1 MQWATQ
7 RVQRDFKA
15 TANKKNTETDSG
27 IIEEIQCINFM
38 CHEHLTVTLGPLIN
52 FIIGH
57 NGSGKSAVLTALT
70 ICLGGKA
77 TATNRAQNL
86 KSLIKEGKDHCS
98 VQVRIKNQGP
108 LAYKP
113 AYYGKSITV
122 ERHFTRSGVSGF
134 KLKDANG
141 KIVSTKKAELE
152 DILDAF
158 SMQIDNPM
166 NVLTQDMARQF
177 LNHSTPKDKYRFFLQ
192 GTQLENLSRDYLQI
206 EQSLELMN
214 TRAEVKKADI
224 GQLRKRMEDLAAKA
238 RRAESLEKMRAREKE
253 IVHQALWAKVEAQEQ
268 EVVRA
273 DTELEKH
280 ARVID
285 RRQELVQEASDAY
298 DRSNQASD
306 AAQQEVT
313 DLTVQREPAKQ
324 EALALKTVFDDSKA
338 KLFVL
343 KADERTITA
352 DISAKGKLVVKH
364 KAEIKALERRQ
375 EEADNGLH
383 AAKKKELDDAKEEC
397 ERANAANSMYGDE
410 LPGIQAEMQTAQA
423 NAQSTEQ
430 NLRRAQD
437 GERQIRNNIQQLRGG
452 QRNWIDAYQKP
463 GNLDKLLQ
471 AIGDDRSFREK
482 PVGPMGRHVTLLQSE
497 WGYILEKQFGAALNA
512 FVVTSRADQARLS
525 DLMKRCN
532 WSATIYIGKSAPMD
546 TQQHEPAPE
555 LLTWLRALKIDD
567 HLVRNQLII
576 NQQIDQVV
584 LIGERAKGA
593 DFMHGRDSNTRNVKM
608 CFTFADG
615 DRRKG
620 RLYNYTSSG
629 GVNNSPIDEYRGQLR
644 MQADKE
650 DQIRGEQAR
659 HDATKREV
667 RDLEQAL
674 RHAVHQV
681 DECKGKELDYVRRKK
696 QLKIEL
702 QRAQSTVDRLE
713 GELSDSTPDA
723 AAIEVLQESLTNA
736 EVELGRAEKL
746 YEDMVIQVD
755 QLDVVIRENK
765 TRLEAAQRIEKELD
779 FKLTK
784 AQATVKKYQSQ
795 REEDLRSKNS
805 AIAQVT
811 AAESNR
817 ALWEEAQRD
826 AQADLDAKVLE
837 AQAECPE
844 RVPVPTGKDT
854 KALLKQLA
862 GLQATRRL
870 AEKELG
876 SSQADILRQAN
887 EAKKIHQEARRE
899 FDDIE
904 GLKSVSRA
912 LKVVVGHLTDDSLA
926 FQYNA
931 ESPSQPLAT
940 VPFWHLCPSACYVQL
955 PPKRAE
961 VSWHTEHRPQEVT
974 ARHSC
979 KWSFLDSPDA
989 LLIRSGTTRHHRAKW
1004 RWSADQDTFW
1014 R

>member
-108 LAYKP
+108 LAYRP

-122 ERHFTRSGVSGF
+122 ERHFSRSGGSGF

-177 LNHSTPKDKYRFFLQ
+177 LNNSTPKDKYRFFLQ

-224 GQLRKRMEDLAAKA
+224 GQLRKRMEELAAKA

-253 IVHQALWAKVEAQEQ
+253 IVHQALWAKVEEQ
-268 EVVRA
+268 EMEVTKA
-273 DTELEKH
+273 NTALEQH
-280 ARVID
+280 ARAIE
-285 RRQELVQEASDAY
+285 RKQQLVQEASEAY

-313 DLTVQREPAKQ
+313 DLTVQRDSAHQ
-324 EALALKTVFDDSKA
+324 EAETFKSVFDESKT
-338 KLFVL
+338 KLFAV

-352 DISAKGKLVVKH
+352 DINAKGKLVAKH
-364 KAEIKALERRQ
+364 KAEIEALERRQ

-397 ERANAANSMYGDE
+397 ERANAAYTMYGDE
-410 LPGIQAEMQTAQA
+410 YPGIQKNMQSAQA
-423 NAQSTEQ
+423 NAESAEQS
-430 NLRRAQD
+430 LRGAQD
-437 GERQIRNNIQQLRGG
+437 GERHIRNNIQQLRDG
-452 QRNWIDAYQKP
+452 QRNWIDAYQNS
-463 GNLDKLLQ
+463 GNLGRLLR
-471 AIGDDRSFREK
+471 AIENDRGFHEL
-482 PVGPMGRHVTLLQSE
+482 PVGPMGRHVKLLQSE
-497 WGYILEKQFGAALNA
+497 WGLILEKQFGAALNA
-512 FVVTSRADQARLS
+512 FVVTSRADQARLTQM
-525 DLMKRCN
+525 MKRCN
-532 WSATIYIGKSAPMD
+532 WSATVYIGKSAPMK
-546 TQQHEPAPE
+546 TEQHEPAPE
-555 LLTWLRALKIDD
+555 LLTWLRALKIED

-576 NQQIDQVV
+576 NQSIDQVV
-584 LIGERAKGA
+584 LIGDRGKGA
-593 DFMHGRDSNTRNVKM
+593 DFMGGRGPQTRNVKM

-615 DRRKG
+615 DKRRG
-620 RLYNYTSSG
+620 RLYNYTTG
-629 GVNNSPIDEYRGQLR
+629 GVNNSPIDQYKGQLR

-659 HDATKREV
+659 LVATQQEV
-667 RDLEQAL
+667 QDLERAFRRAKHEL
-674 RHAVHQV
+674 
-681 DECKGKELDYVRRKK
+681 DECKGKELDHVRRKK
-696 QLKIEL
+696 QLKIEM
-702 QRAQSTVDRLE
+702 QQTQSAVDRLE

-723 AAIEVLQESLTNA
+723 AAIEVLQESLTAA
-736 EVELGRAEKL
+736 ETELGRAEKL
-746 YEDMVIQVD
+746 YEDLVIQVD
-755 QLDVVIRENK
+755 QHNVIIRENK
-765 TRLEAAQRIEKELD
+765 TRMDDAQAIVKELG
-779 FKLTK
+779 FKLNK
-784 AQATVKKYQSQ
+784 ALATVKKYLSQ
-795 REEDLRSKNS
+795 REEDLKNKNS
-805 AIAQVT
+805 AIAQISTV
-811 AAESNR
+811 ESNR

-854 KALLKQLA
+854 KALLNQLA

-876 SSQADILRQAN
+876 NSQADILRQAN
-887 EAKKIHQEARRE
+887 EAKKVHQEARRE

-904 GLKSVSRA
+904 GLKTVSQA
-912 LKVVVGHLTDDSLA
+912 LKVVIGYLTDNTLA
-926 FQYNA
+926 FHYNT

-940 VPFWHLCPSACYVQL
+940 VPFWHLRPSACDVQL
-955 PPKRAE
+955 PLKRAE
-961 VSWHTEHRPQEVT
+961 VSWHTKHRPQEVT
-974 ARHSC
+974 ARHPC
-979 KWSFLDSPDA
+979 K
-989 LLIRSGTTRHHRAKW
+989 
-1004 RWSADQDTFW
+1004 
-1014 R
+1014 